1 MLRFRTGVL
10 LAATLGWSLLA
21 CGQAGASPSSGSGA
35 LPSSGSILVAAPSG
49 STYADALIGPIVL
62 DVEVVGGVTCYDA
75 KLPSSSDGHGVVWP
89 FGTVAR
95 GDALLVPGL
104 TEPLV
109 NGDTFWAAG
118 GSGDSDPAL
127 GPCNTALNYFLGPT
141 ASRTDPRAT
150 P

>member
-1 MLRFRTGVL
+1 LLRFRTGVL

-21 CGQAGASPSSGSGA
+21 CGQAGAR
-35 LPSSGSILVAAPSG
+35 PSSGSILVAAPSG

-75 KLPSSSDGHGVVWP
+75 KLPSSSDGHGVIWP
-89 FGTVAR
+89 FGTEAQ
-95 GDALLVPGL
+95 GNALLVPGL
-104 TEPLV
+104 TAPLM
-109 NGDTFWAAG
+109 NGDTFWAGG

-127 GPCNTALNYFLGPT
+127 GPCNKPQNYFLGPT
-141 ASRTDPRAT
+141 ASRTDPRET